1 MLTESR
7 IALYSQAST
16 LPLAL
21 SVRLWVIQAFLH
33 SRLLNPIRRRWR
45 KENEDISRT
54 VKSKTKEVK
63 QLPLTI
69 DWKRLHTLIDHS
81 RYRKGISLKPLQ
93 RVRLTRREERRE
105 EWVGI
110 WKARQRKWALTR
122 ISVLWR
128 CFPLKFLS
136 MIFWN
141 RIRFN
146 LRGRHE
152 SLPAVW
158 VGECSGG
165 QNAMDQ
171 SLIWEV
177 PPISLLS
184 RKSYSLYHIQ
194 LWHLYQLHRTDLKS
208 KQLELEGQVIS
219 WVSST
224 FSLPLSLRSSLSL
237 LLFHSPACALLS
249 LALSIPNLRNHS
261 NLLWNLNSSHLF
273 LELVL

>member
-128 CFPLKFLS
+128 CFPLNFWAWSSGIVFASTWEEDMNLYLLYELGSAVAVKTPWTKVWFEKF
-136 MIFWN
+136 
-141 RIRFN
+141 
-146 LRGRHE
+146 
-152 SLPAVW
+152 
-158 VGECSGG
+158 
-165 QNAMDQ
+165 
-171 SLIWEV
+171 
-177 PPISLLS
+177 
-184 RKSYSLYHIQ
+184 
-194 LWHLYQLHRTDLKS
+194 
-208 KQLELEGQVIS
+208 
-219 WVSST
+219 
-224 FSLPLSLRSSLSL
+224 
-237 LLFHSPACALLS
+237 LLS
-249 LALSIPNLRNHS
+249 LFFLANPTPFTTFNYGISINSTERTS
-261 NLLWNLNSSHLF
+261 NQSS
-273 LELVL
+273 